1 MAVQSPARIATAI
14 AATLAVLGFAA
25 PAGSPLA
32 AAAPAASCP
41 WVGSSTPVDQRV
53 QMVLAQMSLDD
64 KIAMVHGVSGPY
76 AGNVPANGRL
86 CVPAMTLED
95 GPAGVADGMSGVTQL
110 PAPVAVAASWDTGIA
125 RQYGTVVGNEEAG
138 KGANVNLG
146 PTVNIVRDPRWG
158 RAFESYSED
167 PELAGQIGAADI
179 QGVQSQGVLAQVK
192 HWAVYNQETNR
203 NTAADN
209 AIIGEQAM
217 HEIYMPAFQTAVQ
230 QGQAS
235 SAMCSYSTIN
245 GTYACEDPEI
255 DSILKDAFGL
265 TGFITSDWGATHSTA
280 ASANAGMDM
289 QMPDDSFFGAALKR
303 AVQSGQVPQ
312 ARLDDMVSR
321 VLREEF
327 RFGLFDHP
335 ATGSPSAVVTSPAHA
350 ATARAVSE
358 DGTVLLKNSGNL
370 LPLGASTHSVAVI
383 GDDAGPDAQSAG
395 GGSAAVS
402 SPYLVT
408 PFDGIKA
415 RAGNGVDVQF
425 AQGTVGNNG
434 VLPAVPSQYLSPP
447 SGTGHGLQGDYFNNT
462 TLSGTPSATQTDP
475 EVSYTWN
482 GAAPAPGVPGTNFS
496 TRWTGTLTPPAT
508 GTYTFALTSDDG
520 SRLFVN
526 GQQVIDN
533 WSDHAPLTR
542 SAQVTLTVG
551 QPVSIEVDFYQA
563 GGGDMVNL
571 GWLLPGTDLQQQ
583 AVDLAAKSDV
593 AVMFASDFESEG
605 SDLDG
610 IDLPGQQNQ
619 LISAVAAANP
629 HTVVVLNTGS
639 AVTMPWVSQV
649 AGALEAWYPGQEDG
663 NAIASLLFGDVNP
676 SGKLPVTF
684 PTSLTQV
691 PAATAAQWPGVN
703 GQVHYS
709 EGVDVGYRWYD
720 AHKLTPLFPFG
731 YGLSYT
737 TFGFSGL
744 SAGARLD
751 AGGTLAAGVTVTNTG
766 QRAGADV
773 VQLYLTLPASA
784 GDPPRQL
791 KGFQK
796 VSLRPGQSKRV
807 TFQLGTADASY
818 WDSTAA
824 GWTLAAGHYAVAV
837 GDSSRN
843 LPLSAGFDVAR
854 TVGPRTT
861 TLQAPPVITPG
872 GSVTATST
880 FMNGSTEPA
889 ADVTTTLAVPD
900 GWTATPTTPATFAI
914 VAPAQR
920 VTTTWSVSVPT
931 NAAAGAFPISAST
944 TYAGPGHAVST
955 PVTVSVPYPN
965 FAAAYNTVGVSDD
978 ADPSAG
984 NFDGGGYSFSAQA
997 LASVGITPGST
1008 LAGFT
1013 WPNVPAGRPDAVTS
1027 SGQLVELGGSG
1038 ATLSFLGAGGFGTQ
1052 TGTVTVNYTDGS
1064 SSSAPVTMADWYAN
1078 QAVPGCT
1085 LVATTP
1091 HWNEPPGST
1100 LPPDHQVSLYAASVP
1115 LTAGKTIA
1123 YLKLPGNS
1131 NLHFFATAT
1140 S

>member
-1 MAVQSPARIATAI
+1 MAVQSPARIANVV
-14 AATLAVLGFAA
+14 AATLAVLGLAA
-25 PAGSPLA
+25 PGGSPLA
-32 AAAPAASCP
+32 AAVPTTGCP
-41 WVGSSTPVDQRV
+41 WVGSHAPVDQRV

-76 AGNVPANGRL
+76 VGNVPANGRL
-86 CVPAMTLED
+86 CIPAMTLED

-209 AIIGEQAM
+209 SIIGEQAM

-303 AVQSGQVPQ
+303 AVQSGQVQQ

-321 VLREEF
+321 ILREEF

-358 DGTVLLKNSGNL
+358 DGTVLLKNAGNL
-370 LPLGASTHSVAVI
+370 LPLGASTHSIAVI

-415 RAGNGVDVQF
+415 RAG
-425 AQGTVGNNG
+425 
-434 VLPAVPSQYLSPP
+434 
-447 SGTGHGLQGDYFNNT
+447 
-462 TLSGTPSATQTDP
+462 
-475 EVSYTWN
+475 
-482 GAAPAPGVPGTNFS
+482 
-496 TRWTGTLTPPAT
+496 
-508 GTYTFALTSDDG
+508 
-520 SRLFVN
+520 
-526 GQQVIDN
+526 
-533 WSDHAPLTR
+533 
-542 SAQVTLTVG
+542 
-551 QPVSIEVDFYQA
+551 
-563 GGGDMVNL
+563 GGDMVNL

-593 AVMFASDFESEG
+593 AVVFASDFESEG

-676 SGKLPVTF
+676 SGKLPVT
-684 PTSLTQV
+684 
-691 PAATAAQWPGVN
+691 
-703 GQVHYS
+703 
-709 EGVDVGYRWYD
+709 
-720 AHKLTPLFPFG
+720 
-731 YGLSYT
+731 
-737 TFGFSGL
+737 
-744 SAGARLD
+744 
-751 AGGTLAAGVTVTNTG
+751 
-766 QRAGADV
+766 
-773 VQLYLTLPASA
+773 
-784 GDPPRQL
+784 
-791 KGFQK
+791 
-796 VSLRPGQSKRV
+796 
-807 TFQLGTADASY
+807 
-818 WDSTAA
+818 
-824 GWTLAAGHYAVAV
+824 
-837 GDSSRN
+837 
-843 LPLSAGFDVAR
+843 
-854 TVGPRTT
+854 
-861 TLQAPPVITPG
+861 
-872 GSVTATST
+872 
-880 FMNGSTEPA
+880 
-889 ADVTTTLAVPD
+889 
-900 GWTATPTTPATFAI
+900 
-914 VAPAQR
+914 
-920 VTTTWSVSVPT
+920 
-931 NAAAGAFPISAST
+931 
-944 TYAGPGHAVST
+944 
-955 PVTVSVPYPN
+955 
-965 FAAAYNTVGVSDD
+965 
-978 ADPSAG
+978 
-984 NFDGGGYSFSAQA
+984 
-997 LASVGITPGST
+997 
-1008 LAGFT
+1008 
-1013 WPNVPAGRPDAVTS
+1013 
-1027 SGQLVELGGSG
+1027 
-1038 ATLSFLGAGGFGTQ
+1038 
-1052 TGTVTVNYTDGS
+1052 
-1064 SSSAPVTMADWYAN
+1064 
-1078 QAVPGCT
+1078 
-1085 LVATTP
+1085 
-1091 HWNEPPGST
+1091 
-1100 LPPDHQVSLYAASVP
+1100 
-1115 LTAGKTIA
+1115 
-1123 YLKLPGNS
+1123 
-1131 NLHFFATAT
+1131 
-1140 S
+1140 